1 MSYSGRQQNLTS
13 ESLHDDPFG
22 WVSLFT
28 HHPPFNVSQ

>member
-13 ESLHDDPFG
+13 ESLHCPFG
-22 WVSLFT
+22 LISLFT